1 MTTSTV
7 APLPSNVSEQG
18 RPALARRRRRRGGVI
33 VTVAMFIIAA
43 FWFAPLI
50 VLLLTA
56 LRTATDFA
64 ALGPLAVPQEFTIEN
79 FARAWDVGAF
89 DTSYRNSFLI
99 TIVKVPIGVM
109 LAALLAYALAKIR
122 LPFRKT
128 IMYTVFLGL
137 TIPIYIAIVPL
148 FTMLRS
154 AELTDNLWGLLGP
167 YLAFGLPFEVLVLQ
181 SFFRRIPDEI
191 MEAARMDGAGHAR
204 IFFQIMIPL
213 SVPALVTVAILDAV
227 ATWNEFLM
235 ALIILNSAENKTIPV
250 GLLNFT
256 GQFSRDQTGLAA
268 GIIIAVVPIL
278 LAYALLQRYI
288 VSGLTAGAVKG

>member
-7 APLPSNVSEQG
+7 APLPANLGEQG
-18 RPALARRRRRRGGVI
+18 APPPARRRRRKGGVI

-56 LRTATDFA
+56 LRTSTDFA
-64 ALGPLAVPQEFTIEN
+64 ALGPLAVPQEFTMEN
-79 FARAWDVGAF
+79 FTRAWDVGAF

-109 LAALLAYALAKIR
+109 LAALLAYALAKIKI
-122 LPFRKT
+122 PFRKT

-154 AELTDNLWGLLGP
+154 VELTDSLWGLLGP

-235 ALIILNSAENKTIPV
+235 ALIILSSAENKTIPV

-256 GQFSRDQTGLAA
+256 GQFARDQTGLAA